1 MLKDRGSARCDY
13 RVQQDGPL
21 PWWRGTNLDEP
32 ARHGRG
38 LSLHVQHYFKPALR
52 CDLIPCAAPEWRL
65 ESSLQ
70 SSPPYPAHAGSLSSR
85 PEEAARACGRALL
98 ANVLGPNMECP
109 RSDASLLARGS
120 AGRRSPVAPLTGR
133 PISAGSS
140 LNSSRSVP
148 NRRCCCFIATIKRM
162 RFSSIMLVSRSPIC
176 SASCFTSSISSGWT
190 GRAVL
195 PTAVAQDAPNP
206 QSVGMP
212 QAFASLQADKFALG
226 HL

>member
-120 AGRRSPVAPLTGR
+120 AGRSG
-133 PISAGSS
+133 
-140 LNSSRSVP
+140 P

-195 PTAVAQDAPNP
+195 PTA
-206 QSVGMP
+206 
-212 QAFASLQADKFALG
+212 
-226 HL
+226 